1 MFQSLK
7 IYLSILAMTF
17 AYPAFSFQNPLD
29 LYDFSASKSS
39 GSWMIVNDGVMGGVS
54 RSQLSLSSTG
64 TLLFQGNVSLD
75 YGGGFASVRS
85 VFKTVDAGNFNG
97 ILIMVKGDGK
107 TYQLRVRQQKQ
118 FDGVAFFQRFETT
131 KGEWSEIF
139 LPFNRFQASY
149 RGRLLLDHP
158 KLNRKEIS
166 QIGLMISDK
175 QKGEFSLEV
184 KRIAFV
190 DQQEKI

>member
-64 TLLFQGNVSLD
+64 TLLFQGNVSLN

-85 VFKTVDAGNFNG
+85 VFKTVDAGKLQWNPNHG
-97 ILIMVKGDGK
+97 ERRWKNISTSG
-107 TYQLRVRQQKQ
+107 
-118 FDGVAFFQRFETT
+118 AAAET
-131 KGEWSEIF
+131 
-139 LPFNRFQASY
+139 
-149 RGRLLLDHP
+149 
-158 KLNRKEIS
+158 
-166 QIGLMISDK
+166 
-175 QKGEFSLEV
+175 V
-184 KRIAFV
+184 
-190 DQQEKI
+190 